1 MSAPAASPRIA
12 VVGRQNV
19 GKSTLANRLFGRREA
34 IAHDMPGVTRDR
46 VELEAVWRG
55 KRFGLVDTAGYV
67 QDATGVEELAR
78 VQADTAMRDADL
90 ILLIVDAQAGI
101 TEADAALARRL
112 RRASVP
118 VLVVANKVDGA
129 AEESDAAAFHAL
141 GLGEPVAVSGMHGR
155 ATGDLLDRIVELLPD
170 APEVREDD
178 DLEPRFALVGRPN
191 VGKSS
196 LFNRLLGQERSV
208 VFEEAGTTRDSVD
221 DVIEWPTGR
230 VRFVDTAGMRRQ
242 VKVKGVEYFSFVRAT
257 EAIDRANVVILVID
271 AVEGFTVEDKKI
283 ANRVMDAGRAFVLVA
298 NKWDLVEDKDDS
310 LPGARRDGEAVR
322 ERDGDASISQD
333 RTWRAPSATGPARP
347 PRAVDV
353 QDLDLEDQ
361 RRDPAG
367 ATRATHP
374 ARRRHPPLRDAG
386 RHRTTVVRDLRW
398 CQRTGRHLS
407 ALPREPPAPNLRSRW
422 CSDPP
427 EVPATQA
434 TQQAALR
441 RPSVRPVQSPLRAV
455 AQLG

>member
-1 MSAPAASPRIA
+1 MSAPAVSPRIA

-196 LFNRLLGQERSV
+196 LF
-208 VFEEAGTTRDSVD
+208 
-221 DVIEWPTGR
+221 EWPTGR

-283 ANRVMDAGRAFVLVA
+283 ANRVMDAGRAFMLVA
-298 NKWDLVEDKDDS
+298 NKWDLVEEKDARYQELAETVRPFANATVMRAS
-310 LPGARRDGEAVR
+310 AKTGRGVHRLPPVLLDLHERWTSRIPTSKVNEVIQQAQR
-322 ERDGDASISQD
+322 ERPTPRVAGTLHYATQV
-333 RTWRAPSATGPARP
+333 ATGPPSFVIFGGANEPDGTYQRYLEN
-347 PRAVDV
+347 RLRRTF
-353 QDLDLEDQ
+353 DLDGVPIRLKFRPRKRHSKQ
-361 RRDPAG
+361 R
-367 ATRATHP
+367 
-374 ARRRHPPLRDAG
+374 
-386 RHRTTVVRDLRW
+386 
-398 CQRTGRHLS
+398 
-407 ALPREPPAPNLRSRW
+407 
-422 CSDPP
+422 
-427 EVPATQA
+427 
-434 TQQAALR
+434 
-441 RPSVRPVQSPLRAV
+441 
-455 AQLG
+455 